1 MKHPYEGKEAIVDFD
16 DLKTAIMMMAS
27 EMENKPE
34 DAHEMHLKLR
44 EMLDQIRA
52 TGMPLPEDL
61 VELERKL
68 ERDVEGVPPDQ

>member
-1 MKHPYEGKEAIVDFD
+1 MDFD